1 MDGKILTLTV
11 PTLVKDVL
19 VRVSS
24 GGGCG
29 GGGSSGFGI
38 GLSKEASSERLPLDY
53 ELKLGKVYYVL
64 PGLATATESFTTNP
78 SGVSS
83 IVASKDEAGSGIIKR
98 VKIVITKQQLKEL
111 LTKQISMEEVLLGL
125 ESKRSKWT
133 SADSAPNWKP
143 NLESI
148 PEELR

>member
-1 MDGKILTLTV
+1 MDGKILTFTA

-19 VRVSS
+19 VTVS
-24 GGGCG
+24 GGGG
-29 GGGSSGFGI
+29 GFSI
-38 GLSKEASSERLPLDY
+38 GLLKEASSERLPVDY

-64 PGLATATESFTTNP
+64 PSLATATESFSTNP

-83 IVASKDEAGSGIIKR
+83 MVASKHEAGSGIKR

-125 ESKRSKWT
+125 ESKRAKWT

-148 PEELR
+148 PEELC